1 MKSLPEFTEIYAP
14 NGTFVKPGEI
24 IKNVALSKTLQTI
37 ATEGADSFYKVHKI
51 LFDQTINKK
60 KNKKKN

>member
-1 MKSLPEFTEIYAP
+1 MKDLPEFTEIYAP

-37 ATEGADSFYKVHKI
+37 ATKGADSFYKVKYRS
-51 LFDQTINKK
+51 FC
-60 KNKKKN
+60 KNK